1 MGDGVDSTLFR
12 HVLGHFATGVTVISA
27 TAGAPVG
34 LSVGAFFSVSLDPPL
49 VGFCVKQASGTWPM
63 IQEAASFCVNVLGE
77 QQEEVSRRFASSEL
91 DRFRR
96 FDGLAWEATPSGAPR
111 LVDALAWLDCRIE
124 AVHPAGDHD
133 ICVGRVEALGVNGEG
148 GPLVFYRG
156 GYGRFAP

>member
-1 MGDGVDSTLFR
+1 
-12 HVLGHFATGVTVISA
+12 
-27 TAGAPVG
+27 
-34 LSVGAFFSVSLDPPL
+34 
-49 VGFCVKQASGTWPM
+49 VKQASGTWPM